1 MTGSDGLRVL
11 IAPDCYGDSL
21 TAVEAA
27 QAIAD
32 GWRRA
37 RPHDELT
44 LAPQSD
50 GGPGFVD
57 VLAGRVG
64 ERRSLRVS
72 GPLTAEVDADW
83 VFDGDEPRT
92 AYIECARACGLSLLG
107 GPPTVETALAAH
119 SRGVGQLMAAAV
131 AAGAGRIVVGLGGS
145 SCTDGGRGMIEA
157 LTAHARSTT
166 NTAHAR
172 STTNT
177 AHARSTTKTAHARS
191 TTTNSVGAARELLA
205 DVELI
210 AATDVGHPLLGPMG
224 AARVFG
230 PQKGADPDAVQA
242 LERRLTEWAA
252 VLDAAAGRPVRDQP
266 GAGAAGGLG
275 AGLLALGGRRES
287 GATVIAEH
295 THLLDDVAAA
305 ELVITGEGRFDDQ
318 SLHGKVVSALAGAAR
333 GTPVL
338 VLAGQVTLD
347 AAALR
352 DAGIAGAYS
361 IADHAGS
368 VQLAM
373 ADAANQLAGLAEV
386 TADELG
392 NSGTTRYR

>member
-1 MTGSDGLRVL
+1 MTDSDGLRVL

-21 TAVEAA
+21 TAVQAA
-27 QAIAD
+27 RAIAD

-37 RPHDELT
+37 RPQDALT

-57 VLAGRVG
+57 VLAGRLG
-64 ERRSLRVS
+64 ERRTLRVS
-72 GPLTAEVDADW
+72 GPLTAAVDADW
-83 VFDGDEPRT
+83 VFDDAEPAT
-92 AYIECARACGLSLLG
+92 AYIECAQACGLALLG
-107 GPPTVETALAAH
+107 GPPAVETALAAH
-119 SRGVGQLMAAAV
+119 SKGVGQLVAAAL
-131 AAGAGRIVVGLGGS
+131 AAGATRIVVGLGGS

-157 LTAHARSTT
+157 L
-166 NTAHAR
+166 
-172 STTNT
+172 
-177 AHARSTTKTAHARS
+177 
-191 TTTNSVGAARELLA
+191 GGLQAARERLA

-210 AATDVGHPLLGPMG
+210 AATDVEHPLLGPMG

-230 PQKGADPDAVQA
+230 PQKGADPDTVQV

-252 VLDAAAGRPVRDQP
+252 ELDAAAGRSVSQEK

-275 AGLLALGGRRES
+275 AALLALGGRRES

-295 THLLDDVAAA
+295 THLADDVAAA

-318 SLHGKVVSALAGAAR
+318 SLHGKVVSALAGVAS

-347 AAALR
+347 DAALR
-352 DAGIAGAYS
+352 GAGIAAAHA
-361 IADHAGS
+361 IAERAGS
-368 VQLAM
+368 VQLAIS
-373 ADAANQLAGLAEV
+373 DAANQLTGLAEV
-386 TADELG
+386 TADALG
-392 NSGTTRYR
+392 NSGITRYR